1 MNAVIF
7 PERPLGA
14 VIANMGTQLAD
25 DGALRS
31 FLAGQ
36 RHKDAAAFIPFP
48 DNIRFPNLSDRFD
61 NSITVTARMLEGG
74 KRRADFIAYI
84 PVPGR
89 KLVAEDIKQCEVHL
103 IGAVG
108 IRRMYLRLDVRAI
121 VEQDI
126 KHEMALMLVCAN
138 VKGVDGHMVG
148 IRRIGHDPFL
158 QPPVF
163 RGMASIERADTGLE
177 FLAVAA
183 GMDNPTNIIVAEYRE
198 PRNRVAEN
206 IIDLP

>member
-1 MNAVIF
+1 
-7 PERPLGA
+7 
-14 VIANMGTQLAD
+14 MGTQLAD

-108 IRRMYLRLDVRAI
+108 IRRM
-121 VEQDI
+121 
-126 KHEMALMLVCAN
+126 ALMLVCAN